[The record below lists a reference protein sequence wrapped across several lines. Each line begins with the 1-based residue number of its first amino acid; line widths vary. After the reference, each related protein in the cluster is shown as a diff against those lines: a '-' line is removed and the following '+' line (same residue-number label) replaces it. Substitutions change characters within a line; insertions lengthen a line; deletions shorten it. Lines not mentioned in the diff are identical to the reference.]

1 MTADHG
7 EPLSGV
13 RVDVWLWA
21 ARFFKTRRLSH
32 AAICGGR
39 IELNDGVCKPSR
51 LLRVGDVLRITRGTE
66 RMEVAVLALSAQR
79 GPASVA
85 QALYQESDDSRR
97 AREAARELARLR
109 GPTGPPVRPNK
120 SDRRLLRHLKHGD
133 QTGR

>member
-1 MTADHG
+1 MTAAQG

-13 RVDVWLWA
+13 RVDIWLWA

-85 QALYQESDDSRR
+85 QALYRESDDSRS
-97 AREAARELARLR
+97 AREAARELTRLR
-109 GPTGPPVRPNK
+109 GPAGPSARPDK

-133 QTGR
+133 

>member
-1 MTADHG
+1 MTAAQG
-7 EPLSGV
+7 EPLAGV
-13 RVDVWLWA
+13 RVDIWLWA

-85 QALYQESDDSRR
+85 QALYRESDDSRS

-109 GPTGPPVRPNK
+109 GPAGPSARPDK

-133 QTGR
+133 

>member
-1 MTADHG
+1 MTAAQG

-13 RVDVWLWA
+13 RVDIWLWA

-66 RMEVAVLALSAQR
+66 RMEVAELALCAQR

-85 QALYQESDDSRR
+85 QALYRESDDSRS
-97 AREAARELARLR
+97 AREAARELTRLR
-109 GPTGPPVRPNK
+109 GPAGPSARPDK

-133 QTGR
+133 

>member
-1 MTADHG
+1 MTAGQG
-7 EPLSGV
+7 EPMSGV
-13 RVDVWLWA
+13 RVDIWLWA

-39 IELNDGVCKPSR
+39 IELNNGVCKPSR

-85 QALYQESDDSRR
+85 QALYRESDDSRS
-97 AREAARELARLR
+97 AREAAQELARLR
-109 GPTGPPVRPNK
+109 GPAGPSARPDK

-133 QTGR
+133 

>member
-1 MTADHG
+1 MTAAQG
-7 EPLSGV
+7 EPLAGV
-13 RVDVWLWA
+13 RVDIWLWA

-85 QALYQESDDSRR
+85 QALYRESDDSRS
-97 AREAARELARLR
+97 AREAARELTRLR
-109 GPTGPPVRPNK
+109 GPAGPSARPDK

-133 QTGR
+133 